1 MIFTCHIVQNQNS
14 DRSLIEAIIET
25 SKTNYRTRSC
35 TRMNTESPIRR
46 RPLPPFSTLLWI
58 LRTRVNH
65 LPHHFYICIF
75 SARFNVFI
83 QIHQSIPISCNLISP
98 YLRDIDRERKNW
110 FYETNLELT
119 FRFVPWARSKL
130 DQKTLGWDEERLLQA
145 KPGFPSHHLQTLPIP
160 IPSLPAPLHFISLFF
175 SFEALSL
182 TSPL

>member
-35 TRMNTESPIRR
+35 TRMNTKSPIRR
-46 RPLPPFSTLLWI
+46 RPLPPFSTVLWI

-83 QIHQSIPISCNLISP
+83 QIHQSIPIS
-98 YLRDIDRERKNW
+98 
-110 FYETNLELT
+110 

-175 SFEALSL
+175 SCEALSL